1 MGCNC
6 FGGRIAIWSLSMA
19 KCIQKMESPW
29 YSVTFVQFMV
39 DQQLVAIGKSN
50 GIELWSTMEPQ
61 MVKVIDSHEGNDGL
75 TFAFNED
82 FFVSSSSDQT
92 IRVREMKTWS
102 VVQIIEN
109 VAAEQILFINK
120 MEFLTVQR
128 GTLKV
133 WKVT

>member
-1 MGCNC
+1 
-6 FGGRIAIWSLSMA
+6 
-19 KCIQKMESPW
+19 MEN
-29 YSVTFVQFMV
+29 
-39 DQQLVAIGKSN
+39 QQLVAIGKSN